1 MIQIGNKHFLC
12 VTIYDIKSIKAM
24 FKKLINLQSYSE
36 TNEHEGQIM
45 KNDNRCLTLRSQMK
59 EGEFLLLINF
69 VYFYYPN
76 KIRK

>member
-59 EGEFLLLINF
+59 KAEFFLLINF

-76 KIRK
+76 NIRK

>member
-12 VTIYDIKSIKAM
+12 VTIYDTKSIKAM